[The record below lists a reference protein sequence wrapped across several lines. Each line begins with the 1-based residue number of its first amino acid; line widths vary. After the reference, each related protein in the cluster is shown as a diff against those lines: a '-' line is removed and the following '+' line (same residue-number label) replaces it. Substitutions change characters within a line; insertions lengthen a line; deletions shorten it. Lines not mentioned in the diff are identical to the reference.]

1 MSIPVTASTEA
12 FTPACLQEIEG
23 APTFTFRHATV
34 LDKQQFHRVAIA
46 EGLMRHDDAAV
57 REVTIAELRE
67 LFEGDGIEENVTQLQ
82 AYWQAIDEFG
92 QAQAIYRQQCIE
104 ILRAAGE
111 DEQVELPPEPE
122 LEFPADRAKLLD
134 EMMQEVRRHSRRL
147 TVMLA
152 DNVDYSTRFPRIL
165 LRMFLTG
172 TSLPVQVK
180 RRDKII
186 TELCCEE
193 IIEALSEFAASH
205 DVDEEDA
212 VSELLTK
219 AMLSFALRKD
229 EEKNSSSPLSGIT
242 SPERSAKK
250 PSASTSTE
258 TSTKSNDPA
267 TGDEAN
273 GSNSSE
279 SECPVSQ

>member
-12 FTPACLQEIEG
+12 FTPACLKHLED

-57 REVTIAELRE
+57 REVTIAELRD
-67 LFEGDGIEENVTQLQ
+67 LFEGEGIEENVTQLQ
-82 AYWQAIDEFG
+82 AYWQALDEL
-92 QAQAIYRQQCIE
+92 AQARAIHRQQCID
-104 ILRAAGE
+104 ILRAADEGE
-111 DEQVELPPEPE
+111 APELPPEPE
-122 LEFPADRAKLLD
+122 LEFPKDRAKALD

-172 TSLPVQVK
+172 TSLPVEAK
-180 RRDKII
+180 RRDKMI
-186 TELCCEE
+186 TEISCEE
-193 IIEALSEFAASH
+193 IIEALAEFAGSH
-205 DVDEEDA
+205 GADDEEA

-229 EEKNSSSPLSGIT
+229 EEKNSSSPPSAIT

-250 PSASTSTE
+250 PSASTSTA
-258 TSTKSNDPA
+258 TSTKSNDLA